1 MLPCRYAQDVGA
13 GFSGGSIMVMARDEF
28 HVAHEEDMAMRTL
41 DLSPLFRS
49 SIGYDRVSRLIDSA
63 LRTDEAQ
70 LSYPPYNIEQ
80 DGEDSYRITMAV
92 AGFTDEEIAIT
103 AQENQLV
110 VAGKPAKDEKPRTY
124 LHRGIAGRAFERR
137 FELADHIRVV
147 GASLVNGLLHV
158 DLKREVPEAMK
169 PRTIKIEAAKPQPQV
184 LENKAA

>member
-1 MLPCRYAQDVGA
+1 
-13 GFSGGSIMVMARDEF
+13 
-28 HVAHEEDMAMRTL
+28 MRTL

-49 SIGYDRVSRLIDSA
+49 SIGYDRLSRLMDA
-63 LRTDEAQ
+63 AQRTDEAQ

-92 AGFTDEEIAIT
+92 AGFSDEEIAIT

-110 VAGKPAKDEKPRTY
+110 VAGKPVKDEKARNY

-158 DLKREVPEAMK
+158 ELKREVPEAMK
-169 PRTIKIEAAKPQPQV
+169 PRTIKIDGVKAQPQV

>member
-1 MLPCRYAQDVGA
+1 
-13 GFSGGSIMVMARDEF
+13 
-28 HVAHEEDMAMRTL
+28 MRNL

-49 SIGYDRVSRLIDSA
+49 SIGYDRLSRLMDAA
-63 LRTDEAQ
+63 LRTDESQ

-92 AGFTDEEIAIT
+92 AGFAEADLTIT

-110 VAGKPAKDEKPRTY
+110 VAGKPAKDDKPRNF

-147 GASLVNGLLHV
+147 GAELVNGLLHV

-169 PRTIKIEAAKPQPQV
+169 PRTIKIEAAKPQPRV
-184 LENKAA
+184 IENEAA